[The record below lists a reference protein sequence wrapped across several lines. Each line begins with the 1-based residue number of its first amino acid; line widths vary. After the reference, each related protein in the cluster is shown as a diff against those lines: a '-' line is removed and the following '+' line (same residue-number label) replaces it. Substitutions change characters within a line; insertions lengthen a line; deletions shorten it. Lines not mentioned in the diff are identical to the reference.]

1 MGMQKRIGI
10 VRKIMVNENDVTD
23 AIDLADTSELEGRT
37 SSFSAVT
44 NAVFKMHERSYSL
57 PYSFLNKD
65 GGVSYGD
72 YSHMTMISILRSN
85 SSGKKKKLNIKPI
98 GTLCFKEAIKEIK
111 YH

>member
-1 MGMQKRIGI
+1 
-10 VRKIMVNENDVTD
+10 MVNESNVTD
-23 AIDLADTSELEGRT
+23 AIDLVDTSKLEGRT

-44 NAVFKMHERSYSL
+44 NAVFEMHEISYSL
-57 PYSFLNKD
+57 LYSFINND

-72 YSHMTMISILRSN
+72 HSHMAMISILRSN
-85 SSGKKKKLNIKPI
+85 SLGNKNKLNIKPI